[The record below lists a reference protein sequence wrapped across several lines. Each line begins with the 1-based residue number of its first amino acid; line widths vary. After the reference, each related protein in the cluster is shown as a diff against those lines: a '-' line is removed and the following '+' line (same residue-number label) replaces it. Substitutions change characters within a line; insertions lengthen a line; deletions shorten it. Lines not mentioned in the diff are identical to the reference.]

1 MMMKVKLSEENAPPI
16 SISRT
21 HTKVSELIFRW
32 LFYSLSIIQSLRL
45 ETIMT
50 SIRTHD
56 SLSTVV
62 AAI

>member
-32 LFYSLSIIQSLRL
+32 LFYSLSIVQSPRL
-45 ETIMT
+45 EATTFAITTHYSPSTI
-50 SIRTHD
+50 
-56 SLSTVV
+56 V
-62 AAI
+62 AAF

>member
-32 LFYSLSIIQSLRL
+32 LFYSLSIVQSPRL
-45 ETIMT
+45 EATMT
-50 SIRTHD
+50 SITTHY
-56 SLSTVV
+56 SPSTIV
-62 AAI
+62 AAF